1 MQWNKGSKEVQS
13 CPPHH
18 QSREMKERVW
28 KWTFHVCLLNALRTL
43 KFLLEVCVPQ
53 TLLYENYRCF
63 TMEQNY
69 QKKLRKRET
78 FPDFFAT
85 VIRLF
90 LAPFFTRRPAL
101 ISRPYIMFL
110 VEEQQ
115 CMGELNFWLL
125 LAGFFLQMYD
135 ETLLLS
141 SLNSRLDV
149 CNPHRIFIE
158 GACQLPSFYSILTD
172 NNSEKCKHF
181 WKV

>member
-1 MQWNKGSKEVQS
+1 MDIPCLSPKCLEDTQVFAWGMCAANTPLWELSMLHYGAKLPKEA
-13 CPPHH
+13 
-18 QSREMKERVW
+18 E
-28 KWTFHVCLLNALRTL
+28 
-43 KFLLEVCVPQ
+43 
-53 TLLYENYRCF
+53 
-63 TMEQNY
+63 
-69 QKKLRKRET
+69 KKET

-181 WKV
+181 WKI

>member
-1 MQWNKGSKEVQS
+1 MDIPCLSPKCLEDTQVFAWGMCAANTPLWELSMLHYGAKLPKEA
-13 CPPHH
+13 
-18 QSREMKERVW
+18 E
-28 KWTFHVCLLNALRTL
+28 
-43 KFLLEVCVPQ
+43 
-53 TLLYENYRCF
+53 
-63 TMEQNY
+63 
-69 QKKLRKRET
+69 KKET

-141 SLNSRLDV
+141 SLDSRLDV

-172 NNSEKCKHF
+172 DNSEKCKHF

>member
-1 MQWNKGSKEVQS
+1 MDIPCLSPKCLEDTQVFAWGMCAANTPLWELSMLHYGAKLPKEA
-13 CPPHH
+13 
-18 QSREMKERVW
+18 E
-28 KWTFHVCLLNALRTL
+28 
-43 KFLLEVCVPQ
+43 
-53 TLLYENYRCF
+53 
-63 TMEQNY
+63 
-69 QKKLRKRET
+69 KKET

-141 SLNSRLDV
+141 SLDSRLDV

-181 WKV
+181 WKI